1 MICLNAAS
9 FWISREELQPFFGPQ
24 TEQHNTNRYPRLWK
38 WLANDRMILNSC
50 WTQIEWIAGNK
61 VHTWFHF
68 NWIMKRNNKKDFPK
82 IKRYCLHFVPVKSS
96 MTFILSYTH
105 WTFSF
110 MSIEKML
117 SVTWDYREDDV
128 TLCFWNSSNSF
139 FRLMMID
146 MKQFTETNRKIKSLS
161 IKILTH

>member
-9 FWISREELQPFFGPQ
+9 FWISREELQPFFEPQ

-50 WTQIEWIAGNK
+50 WTQIKWIAGNK

-117 SVTWDYREDDV
+117 SVTWGYREDVV
-128 TLCFWNSSNSF
+128 TLCFWNSSNFF
-139 FRLMMID
+139 FRLWWLIWNSSL
-146 MKQFTETNRKIKSLS
+146 KQIEKSNHSQLKS
-161 IKILTH
+161 